1 MQFMTYQ
8 EALDAGVVTQFVS
21 GQLATADTINGNE
34 KASYDNDVA
43 LKSLMDNAIVTI
55 NSTISSLI
63 DGSPTDADTLKK
75 LNDKILAINI
85 ILTSNDFSLDTIQE
99 VVNFIKN
106 DATYIANL
114 QLNKIDISAIVDNL
128 LSINGSVP
136 LSANQGQVLKAL
148 IDAMYT
154 NTQIDNLLLGKSNSN
169 HIHDLASQIVSGF
182 MSATDKAKLDDI
194 QAGATNFKLPS
205 SFPAS
210 MITQDSSNMFAS
222 VIEKARW
229 NDTYTTE
236 QIDAKA
242 VTLQDGASIYTTF
255 GKVETKFN
263 LLDVLLGSNNVNID
277 TVQEIVNL
285 ITSEQTTIDSL
296 VTSKVS
302 ISSIVNNLTSSSTVV
317 PLSANQ
323 GQVLKALIDAM
334 YTNNQIDTALSGK
347 VSTVSGKSLSTNDF
361 TNTYKGQL
369 DNLNN
374 SLILISSV
382 TQGVSFTAVGNTA
395 YILVVA
401 GITVTLPTTPTT
413 GMVVELMDGTG
424 ALNAITVTAGGTV
437 LVDGLSSY
445 TIDAPKFD
453 YRFVY
458 VNPTYGWKV
467 FGF

>member
-154 NTQIDNLLLGKSNSN
+154 N
-169 HIHDLASQIVSGF
+169 
-182 MSATDKAKLDDI
+182 
-194 QAGATNFKLPS
+194 
-205 SFPAS
+205 
-210 MITQDSSNMFAS
+210 
-222 VIEKARW
+222 
-229 NDTYTTE
+229 
-236 QIDAKA
+236 
-242 VTLQDGASIYTTF
+242 
-255 GKVETKFN
+255 
-263 LLDVLLGSNNVNID
+263 
-277 TVQEIVNL
+277 
-285 ITSEQTTIDSL
+285 
-296 VTSKVS
+296 
-302 ISSIVNNLTSSSTVV
+302 
-317 PLSANQ
+317 
-323 GQVLKALIDAM
+323 
-334 YTNNQIDTALSGK
+334 NQIDSALSGK